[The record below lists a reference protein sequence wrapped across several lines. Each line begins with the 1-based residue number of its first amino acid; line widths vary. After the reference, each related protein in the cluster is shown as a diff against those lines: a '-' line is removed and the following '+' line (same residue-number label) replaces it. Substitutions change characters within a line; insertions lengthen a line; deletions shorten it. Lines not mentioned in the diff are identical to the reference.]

1 MFDFSWCSSVPL
13 RILHCI
19 SLSFI
24 HVRWPAQLLLSLYL
38 SFTTLTL
45 PKTSCF
51 AECFSLPTC
60 LVSSCDWTELLC
72 YETIWKLLKLGRI
85 PREREGLGRS
95 PKKKRSFLFWTFWC
109 VPGRK
114 TTEVPNRPDSSRWKE
129 PVSLSWTDR
138 SGDLSPSKDRKYQ
151 RYYMNPPHSATTSRC
166 NQEAG

>member
-19 SLSFI
+19 SLSFT
-24 HVRWPAQLLLSLYL
+24 HVWWPAQLLLSLYL

-114 TTEVPNRPDSSRWKE
+114 TTEVPNRPDSSRVKGTCV
-129 PVSLSWTDR
+129 PFLDR
-138 SGDLSPSKDRKYQ
+138 QIGGPLTQQGQEISKVL
-151 RYYMNPPHSATTSRC
+151 HESSSFC
-166 NQEAG
+166 HHI